1 MPDGLHSPPIAAPTP
16 SLPGTS
22 LPGGAS
28 LPGTS
33 LPGRL
38 LPGVEALGIPASSV
52 ASPTVT
58 SPVPSPGTAPPSISL
73 RGVDKVYSAGR
84 GSLVALRGVDLDIAA
99 GEVTAIMGPSG
110 SGKTTLLSII
120 GCILR
125 STSGVVSICGT
136 EVAALDETERSRIRL
151 AHIGFVF
158 QSYNLFPSLNAR
170 QNVEIALELK
180 GVHRRARRAQA
191 IELLEQVDLR
201 DKTESHP
208 EDLSG
213 GQKQRVAIARA
224 LAGTPDII
232 LADEPTAALDSTT
245 GRRIMAIF
253 RGLARRQR
261 RSVVIVTHDSRILE
275 FADRVVTVDDGRVT
289 EPKNHK
295 PRSEE
300 PAALSAS
307 MIRRPRSFETAEMG
321 ATP

>member
-1 MPDGLHSPPIAAPTP
+1 
-16 SLPGTS
+16 
-22 LPGGAS
+22 
-28 LPGTS
+28 
-33 LPGRL
+33 
-38 LPGVEALGIPASSV
+38 V
-52 ASPTVT
+52 
-58 SPVPSPGTAPPSISL
+58 PPSITL
-73 RGVDKVYSAGR
+73 KNVGKVYAAGR
-84 GSLVALRGVDLDIAA
+84 GSLVALSQVDLDLAP

-125 STSGVVSICGT
+125 PTSGVVSICGT
-136 EVAALDETERSRIRL
+136 DAAALDEAARSRIRL

-158 QSYNLFPSLNAR
+158 QSYNLFPSLSAR

-180 GVHRRARRAQA
+180 GVGGRARRAQA
-191 IELLEQVDLR
+191 EGLLDQVGLR
-201 DKTESHP
+201 DKTGTHP

-224 LAGTPDII
+224 LAGAPDII

-253 RGLARRQR
+253 RELARREKR
-261 RSVVIVTHDSRILE
+261 TVVIVTHDSRILE
-275 FADRVVTVDDGRVT
+275 FADRVVMVDDGRVT
-289 EPKNHK
+289 EPENRKQ
-295 PRSEE
+295 RTEDLAS
-300 PAALSAS
+300 LSAS